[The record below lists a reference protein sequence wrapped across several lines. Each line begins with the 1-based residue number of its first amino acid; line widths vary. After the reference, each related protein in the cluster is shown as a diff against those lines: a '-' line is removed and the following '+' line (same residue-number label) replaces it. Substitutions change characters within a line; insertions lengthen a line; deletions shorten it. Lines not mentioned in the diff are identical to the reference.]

1 MELLKHDPIADD
13 VLDAVAG
20 HRQRAADEVVA
31 TVRVAKN
38 AEAGVSRCSFE
49 RRLTDA
55 GKVSGVAA
63 DGAHW
68 LAEHLRGW
76 GDVHAPTM
84 ARQRAALRDRG
95 ANEECCASVDLWR
108 A

>member
-1 MELLKHDPIADD
+1 MELLEHDPIADD

-20 HRQRAADEVVA
+20 HRQRAADEVVG

-38 AEAGVSRCSFE
+38 AEAGVFGCSFE

-55 GKVSGVAA
+55 RNVTGVAA

-68 LAEHLRGW
+68 LAEHLRGS

-95 ANEECCASVDLWR
+95 ANNECCASVDLWR